1 MIRRGKESDFDA
13 LVLLL
18 AEFSSEAGTS
28 VSKDHLKNALLPL
41 LQGTELG
48 EILVLD
54 IEEGIVGY
62 LVIGYGWGIESG
74 GKEAL
79 FDEIFIRS
87 DFRNQGHGKKL
98 IRHALAHVKNQ
109 GAKTV
114 FLETEASNPDSRK
127 LYQALG
133 FETEDSI
140 WMRAQI

>member
-1 MIRRGKESDFDA
+1 MIREGKESDFDA
-13 LVLLL
+13 LITLL

-28 VSKDHLKNALLPL
+28 VPTNHLKNALLPL
-41 LQGTELG
+41 LHGTELG

-62 LVIGYGWGIESG
+62 LAIGYGWGIESG

-87 DFRNQGHGKKL
+87 DYRNQGHGKAL

-109 GAKTV
+109 GARTV
-114 FLETEASNPDSRK
+114 FLETEASNPESRN
-127 LYQALG
+127 LYHALG

-140 WMRAQI
+140 WMRVQI

>member
-1 MIRRGKESDFDA
+1 MIREGKESDFDA
-13 LVLLL
+13 LITLL

-28 VSKDHLKNALLPL
+28 VSIDHLTNALWPL

-48 EILVLD
+48 KILVLD
-54 IEEGIVGY
+54 IEEEIVGY
-62 LVIGYGWGIESG
+62 LAIGYGWGIESG

-87 DFRNQGHGKKL
+87 AYRNQGHGKTL

-114 FLETEASNPDSRK
+114 FLETEASNPESRN
-127 LYQALG
+127 LYQVLG

>member
-1 MIRRGKESDFDA
+1 MIRQGKESDFDA
-13 LVLLL
+13 LIKLLT
-18 AEFSSEAGTS
+18 EFSAEAGTS
-28 VSKDHLKNALLPL
+28 VPMSHLTNALWPL

-54 IEEGIVGY
+54 IEEEIVGY
-62 LVIGYGWGIESG
+62 LAIGYGWGIESG

-87 DFRNQGHGKKL
+87 DFRNLGHGKTL

-140 WMRAQI
+140 WMRA